1 MSSMKSEIVDE
12 IHRRCLKKFARRRVV
27 ARFIDELWQCDLV
40 EMIPY
45 EKTNDGFK
53 YILTIIDVFS
63 RFAFSKALR
72 DKKAKTVSNALEEI
86 FLQDHRV
93 PKLIQSD
100 AGKEFFNKIF
110 SSLME
115 KYKIKHFSSYSNTK
129 VINTF

>member
-1 MSSMKSEIVDE
+1 MTSMKSDIVDE

-27 ARFIDELWQCDLV
+27 AKFIDELWQCDLV

-45 EKTNDGFK
+45 EKSNNGYK

-72 DKKAKTVSNALEEI
+72 DKTAKTVAFAFEEI

-100 AGKEFFNKIF
+100 AGKEFYNKIF
-110 SSLME
+110 SSLMD
-115 KYKIKHFSSYSNTK
+115 KYKIKHFSSHSNLK
-129 VINTF
+129 V